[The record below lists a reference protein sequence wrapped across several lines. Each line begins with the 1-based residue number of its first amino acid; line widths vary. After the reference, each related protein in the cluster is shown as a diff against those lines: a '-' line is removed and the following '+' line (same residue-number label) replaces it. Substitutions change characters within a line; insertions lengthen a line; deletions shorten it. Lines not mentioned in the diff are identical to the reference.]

1 MHFDNGSGTELFL
14 ALGVR
19 WNFSHMSGVFWAAL
33 ESGVPLPYTLS
44 FMLLGFHPGLEEPL
58 T

>member
-1 MHFDNGSGTELFL
+1 
-14 ALGVR
+14 
-19 WNFSHMSGVFWAAL
+19 MSGVFWAAL